1 MWLASAERKWTLLF
15 KLLLLRS
22 SASAPLLNKHLQFI
36 LSFEE
41 IYEFLHWCGVFL
53 VFFFGLCSF
62 FFFFPQLQL
71 LDLLEHHLLH
81 IKFREFVKCA
91 CSEKILIALAFL
103 F

>member
-15 KLLLLRS
+15 KPLLLRS
-22 SASAPLLNKHLQFI
+22 SASALLLNKHLQFI

-41 IYEFLHWCGVFL
+41 IYEFLHWCGFG
-53 VFFFGLCSF
+53 FFFVGF
-62 FFFFPQLQL
+62 FFWIFFFQL

-91 CSEKILIALAFL
+91 CSEKILIVLAFL